1 MSGEKRLENYLAK
14 GKVKIEATLKDYI
27 IKKKKSMMEGR
38 NFKIAFAREE
48 RFFKTE
54 RTWGTVC

>member
-27 IKKKKSMMEGR
+27 IKKKK
-38 NFKIAFAREE
+38 K
-48 RFFKTE
+48 
-54 RTWGTVC
+54 V